1 METWSIH
8 FCVKPW
14 IYVGLDVW
22 CFSRTTEWRV
32 SLALRVE
39 NMKEHN
45 LIQTLNEALG
55 WELRA
60 TNMYA
65 HYAANIR
72 GIHRL
77 QLSPLFTEEATEST
91 MHADIVRKAIVKLG
105 GIPVTERN
113 AHEIIHTTQYDEM
126 LVHSLETETQAAT
139 VYAEIMIEIE
149 SVGDQELYDAIE
161 QIYLAELRSLEEL
174 RLLMD

>member
-1 METWSIH
+1 M
-8 FCVKPW
+8 P
-14 IYVGLDVW
+14 
-22 CFSRTTEWRV
+22 
-32 SLALRVE
+32 
-39 NMKEHN
+39 EHT
-45 LIQTLNEALG
+45 LIETLNEALG

-60 TNMYA
+60 ANMYA

-77 QLSPLFTEEATEST
+77 QLSPMFTTEATEST

-113 AHEIIHTTQYDEM
+113 THPIIHTTLFDEM
-126 LVHSLETETQAAT
+126 LVHSLETETKAAA
-139 VYAEIMIEIE
+139 VYAAIMIEID
-149 SVGDQELYDAIE
+149 SIGDQEMYDAIE

-174 RLLMD
+174 RLLME

>member
-1 METWSIH
+1 MT
-8 FCVKPW
+8 
-14 IYVGLDVW
+14 
-22 CFSRTTEWRV
+22 
-32 SLALRVE
+32 
-39 NMKEHN
+39 EHN
-45 LIQTLNEALG
+45 LIKTLNEALS

-60 TNMYA
+60 ANMYA

-77 QLSPLFTEEATEST
+77 QLSPMFTTEANEST

-113 AHEIIHTTQYDEM
+113 AHPIIHTTQYDEM
-126 LVHSLETETQAAT
+126 LVHSLDTETRAAA
-139 VYAEIMIEIE
+139 VYAAIMLEIDT
-149 SVGDQELYDAIE
+149 VGDQEMYDAIE

-174 RLLMD
+174 RLLME

>member
-1 METWSIH
+1 MH
-8 FCVKPW
+8 
-14 IYVGLDVW
+14 
-22 CFSRTTEWRV
+22 
-32 SLALRVE
+32 
-39 NMKEHN
+39 EHN
-45 LIQTLNEALG
+45 LIETLNEALG

-60 TNMYA
+60 ANMYA

-77 QLSPLFTEEATEST
+77 QLSPMFTTEATEST

-113 AHEIIHTTQYDEM
+113 THPIIHTTLFDEM
-126 LVHSLETETQAAT
+126 LVHSLETETKAAA
-139 VYAEIMIEIE
+139 VYAAIMVEIDSI
-149 SVGDQELYDAIE
+149 GDQEMYDAIE

-174 RLLMD
+174 RLLME

>member
-1 METWSIH
+1 M
-8 FCVKPW
+8 
-14 IYVGLDVW
+14 
-22 CFSRTTEWRV
+22 TT
-32 SLALRVE
+32 
-39 NMKEHN
+39 NT
-45 LIQTLNEALG
+45 LIDKLNEALG

-60 TNMYA
+60 ANMYA

-77 QLSPLFTEEATEST
+77 QLSPMFTTEATEST

-113 AHEIIHTTQYDEM
+113 THPIIHTTLFDEM
-126 LVHSLETETQAAT
+126 LVHSLETETKAAA
-139 VYAEIMIEIE
+139 VYAAIIVEIDSI
-149 SVGDQELYDAIE
+149 GDQEMYDAIE

-174 RLLMD
+174 RLLME

>member
-1 METWSIH
+1 
-8 FCVKPW
+8 
-14 IYVGLDVW
+14 
-22 CFSRTTEWRV
+22 
-32 SLALRVE
+32 
-39 NMKEHN
+39 MKEHN
-45 LIQTLNEALG
+45 LIKTLNEALG

-60 TNMYA
+60 ANMYA

-77 QLSPLFTEEATEST
+77 QLSPMFTTEATEST

-113 AHEIIHTTQYDEM
+113 THPIIHTTQYDEM
-126 LVHSLETETQAAT
+126 LVHSLDTETRAAS
-139 VYAEIMIEIE
+139 VYASIMLELD
-149 SVGDQELYDAIE
+149 SVGDQEMYDAIE

-174 RLLMD
+174 RLLME

>member
-1 METWSIH
+1 M
-8 FCVKPW
+8 P
-14 IYVGLDVW
+14 
-22 CFSRTTEWRV
+22 
-32 SLALRVE
+32 
-39 NMKEHN
+39 EHN
-45 LIQTLNEALG
+45 LIKTLNEALG

-77 QLSPLFTEEATEST
+77 QLTPMFTEEAAEST

-113 AHEIIHTTQYDEM
+113 SHPIIHTTQYDEM
-126 LVHSLETETQAAT
+126 LVHSLETETKAAA
-139 VYAEIMIEIE
+139 VYSELMIQIE
-149 SVGDQELYDAIE
+149 AVGDQDLFDAIE
-161 QIYLAELRSLEEL
+161 QIYVAEVRSVEEL
-174 RLLMD
+174 RLLME

>member
-1 METWSIH
+1 MT
-8 FCVKPW
+8 
-14 IYVGLDVW
+14 
-22 CFSRTTEWRV
+22 
-32 SLALRVE
+32 
-39 NMKEHN
+39 EHN
-45 LIQTLNEALG
+45 LIETLNEALG

-60 TNMYA
+60 ANMYA

-77 QLSPLFTEEATEST
+77 QLSPMFTTEATEST

-113 AHEIIHTTQYDEM
+113 THPIIHTTLFDEM
-126 LVHSLETETQAAT
+126 LVHSLETETKAAA
-139 VYAEIMIEIE
+139 VYAAIIVEIDSI
-149 SVGDQELYDAIE
+149 GDQEMYDAIE

-174 RLLMD
+174 RLLME

>member
-1 METWSIH
+1 MIQ
-8 FCVKPW
+8 
-14 IYVGLDVW
+14 
-22 CFSRTTEWRV
+22 
-32 SLALRVE
+32 
-39 NMKEHN
+39 NN
-45 LIQTLNEALG
+45 LIEILNEALG

-77 QLSPLFTEEATEST
+77 QLSPLFTSEATEST
-91 MHADIVRKAIVKLG
+91 MHGDIVRKAIVKLG

-113 AHEIIHTTQYDEM
+113 PHAIIHTTKFDEM
-126 LVHSLETETQAAT
+126 LVYSLETETQAAT
-139 VYAEIMIEIE
+139 VYSAIMIELE
-149 SVGDQELYDAIE
+149 KLGDQDLYDAIE

-174 RLLMD
+174 RLLRE

>member
-1 METWSIH
+1 M
-8 FCVKPW
+8 P
-14 IYVGLDVW
+14 
-22 CFSRTTEWRV
+22 
-32 SLALRVE
+32 
-39 NMKEHN
+39 EHN
-45 LIQTLNEALG
+45 LIKILNEALG

-77 QLSPLFTEEATEST
+77 QLSPMFTEEATEST

-113 AHEIIHTTQYDEM
+113 PHVIIHTTQYDEM
-126 LVHSLETETQAAT
+126 LIHSLETETKAAA

-149 SVGDQELYDAIE
+149 SIGDQDLYDAIE
-161 QIYLAELRSLEEL
+161 QIYLAEVRSLEEL
-174 RLLMD
+174 RLLME

>member
-1 METWSIH
+1 MT
-8 FCVKPW
+8 
-14 IYVGLDVW
+14 
-22 CFSRTTEWRV
+22 
-32 SLALRVE
+32 
-39 NMKEHN
+39 EHN

-60 TNMYA
+60 ANMYA

-77 QLSPLFTEEATEST
+77 QLSPMFTTEATEST

-113 AHEIIHTTQYDEM
+113 AHPIIHTTQYNEM
-126 LVHSLETETQAAT
+126 LIHSLETETKAAS
-139 VYAEIMIEIE
+139 VCSSIMVEIE
-149 SVGDQELYDAIE
+149 SIGDQEMYDAIE

-174 RLLMD
+174 RLLME

>member
-1 METWSIH
+1 MT
-8 FCVKPW
+8 
-14 IYVGLDVW
+14 
-22 CFSRTTEWRV
+22 
-32 SLALRVE
+32 
-39 NMKEHN
+39 EHN
-45 LIQTLNEALG
+45 LIKTLNEALG

-60 TNMYA
+60 ANMYA

-77 QLSPLFTEEATEST
+77 QLSTMFTTEANEST

-113 AHEIIHTTQYDEM
+113 AHPIIHTTQYDEM
-126 LVHSLETETQAAT
+126 LVHSLDTETRAAA
-139 VYAEIMIEIE
+139 VYAAIMLEIDT
-149 SVGDQELYDAIE
+149 VGDQEMYDAIE

-174 RLLMD
+174 RLLME

>member
-1 METWSIH
+1 MT
-8 FCVKPW
+8 
-14 IYVGLDVW
+14 
-22 CFSRTTEWRV
+22 
-32 SLALRVE
+32 
-39 NMKEHN
+39 EHN
-45 LIQTLNEALG
+45 LIKTLNEALG

-60 TNMYA
+60 ANMYA

-77 QLSPLFTEEATEST
+77 QLSPMFTTEANEST

-113 AHEIIHTTQYDEM
+113 AHPIIHTTQYDEM
-126 LVHSLETETQAAT
+126 LVHSLDTETRAAA
-139 VYAEIMIEIE
+139 VYAAIMLEID
-149 SVGDQELYDAIE
+149 SVGDQEMYDAIE

-174 RLLMD
+174 RLLME

>member
-1 METWSIH
+1 
-8 FCVKPW
+8 
-14 IYVGLDVW
+14 
-22 CFSRTTEWRV
+22 
-32 SLALRVE
+32 
-39 NMKEHN
+39 MKEHN
-45 LIQTLNEALG
+45 LVQTLNEALG

-77 QLSPLFTEEATEST
+77 QLSPMFTAEATEST
-91 MHADIVRKAIVKLG
+91 MHGDIVRKAIVKLG

-113 AHEIIHTTQYDEM
+113 THKIIHTTQYDEM
-126 LVHSLETETQAAT
+126 LVHSLETETQAAA
-139 VYAEIMIEIE
+139 VYADIMIEIE
-149 SVGDQELYDAIE
+149 SVGDQEMYDAIE